1 MREISVRGARSL
13 AVGGRGHTPARPF
26 ECNENTPCSLPPSRG
41 HTPRPQWAATC
52 GGGPILSRPARRYV
66 ARHPSTRMGTGTDVA
81 DALYERE

>member
-1 MREISVRGARSL
+1 MREISVRGVRSL
-13 AVGGRGHTPARPF
+13 GRGPGADLRQGRLSATKTRIA
-26 ECNENTPCSLPPSRG
+26 PCHPRAA
-41 HTPRPQWAATC
+41 TPRQHPAATC